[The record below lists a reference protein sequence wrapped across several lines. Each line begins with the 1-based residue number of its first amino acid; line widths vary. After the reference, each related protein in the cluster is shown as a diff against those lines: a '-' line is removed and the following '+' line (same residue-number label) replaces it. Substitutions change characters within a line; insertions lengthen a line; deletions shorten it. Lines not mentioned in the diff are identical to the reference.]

1 MVFLWDKRRTI
12 STPSVLQPIVLIFLE
27 RKEVGVIW
35 RLSYKSAHTSSW
47 MTLTLVTARTGQWEQ
62 VCICLCSCSCRINLR
77 TRELP
82 HKCHISLPN
91 LASAPACCFIF
102 PETAQLS
109 ITTLNMQNGEQNQE
123 AVGLLKNILRYRI
136 SLAEDYYWFAHGA
149 VSLCSATRSKV
160 TDRDGVGWPSANQKE
175 LLCRMGWEDGGRLRE
190 W

>member
-47 MTLTLVTARTGQWEQ
+47 MTLTLVTARTGRWEQ
-62 VCICLCSCSCRINLR
+62 VCICLCSRSCRMNLL
-77 TRELP
+77 ESFL
-82 HKCHISLPN
+82 ISVIFLHPV
-91 LASAPACCFIF
+91 F
-102 PETAQLS
+102 PETVQFS